1 MNVQHKAAI
10 LIGCA
15 LCWMFIGLAVLCYV
29 YAAYVILDEFVY
41 AVTAAEGI
49 ILSLMFIERQQR

>member
-15 LCWMFIGLAVLCYV
+15 LCWTFTGSALCYV
-29 YAAYVILDEFVY
+29 YADYVILCD
-41 AVTAAEGI
+41 
-49 ILSLMFIERQQR
+49 SP